1 MWREKEGDGT
11 GEERRGEERRGEGGV
26 SLQDEANSQKIGF
39 SRAAGA
45 RTVARTER
53 EGGERMVME
62 V

>member
-1 MWREKEGDGT
+1 MVQERRE
-11 GEERRGEERRGEGGV
+11 EERAG
-26 SLQDEANSQKIGF
+26 SPLQDEANSQKTGF